1 MNKLILPYLNLV
13 SWSIMKKLLLPIIV
27 STATMMGCTTT
38 KSLSTANNVSV
49 AKMKLAPVTVTLK
62 QKYDNPTFYSQADL
76 QQRLTQC
83 LTNELSKRGK
93 YQSDANPTLSVN
105 IDYQRIYTGE
115 AFGMKNAVARP
126 KMGYSYQIISADK
139 MLQQKQEMDLVFN
152 AGLLGNVKSA
162 MTLDLN
168 NTDKGAENEYLDALC
183 RHIATQIK

>member
-1 MNKLILPYLNLV
+1 MQ
-13 SWSIMKKLLLPIIV
+13 KLLLPIIV
-27 STATMMGCTTT
+27 SAATMMGCTTT
-38 KSLSTANNVSV
+38 KPLSTANNVGV
-49 AKMKLAPVTVTLK
+49 AKMKLAPVTVTLN
-62 QKYDNPTFYSQADL
+62 QKYNNPTFYSQADL
-76 QQRLTQC
+76 QQHLTQC
-83 LTNELSKRGK
+83 LTSELSKRGK

-126 KMGYSYQIISADK
+126 KMGYTYQIISADK
-139 MLQQKQEMDLVFN
+139 VLQQKQEMDLVFN